1 MSESYQHV
9 VKGGLKLKG
18 GVPAAGGV
26 KKKKKKKDKHK
37 EVRGDAR

>member
-18 GVPAAGGV
+18 GVSAAGGV
-26 KKKKKKKDKHK
+26 KKKKKRDKHK

>member
-1 MSESYQHV
+1 
-9 VKGGLKLKG
+9 LKLKG
-18 GVPAAGGV
+18 GVSAAGGV